1 MYVEPQQRFTLREG
15 SKTIGTGVITHLR
28 PPLSDEEKEKRTLKK
43 LMKVFYF
50 VFFYFDGIILEKILK
65 NKKLRINCS

>member
-50 VFFYFDGIILEKILK
+50 VFFLF
-65 NKKLRINCS
+65 